1 MGKIKAIRIFYDE
14 NLEPF
19 WTHIL
24 VGTGDYETTI
34 DQDIEKYGASSAQ
47 EYTAELGKLAL
58 GSLLDSPQAKLAY
71 EQRSIVK
78 GLTKERQLDINDYI
92 SQ

>member
-1 MGKIKAIRIFYDE
+1 MGDIKAIRIFYDE
-14 NLEPF
+14 NFEPF

-24 VGTGDYETTI
+24 VGTGDYQATI
-34 DQDIEKYGASSAQ
+34 DQEIEKYNASSAE

-58 GSLLDSPQAKLAY
+58 ESLLDSPQAKLAY
-71 EQRSIVK
+71 EQRAIAK
-78 GLTKERQLDINDYI
+78 GLTKERQLDTNEYI